1 MKLYELGND
10 KRFTLVG
17 DNSGTVFLLDKIDGA
32 YSVCYIGD
40 AIVNISAKAEIEE
53 VE

>member
-17 DNSGTVFLLDKIDGA
+17 DNSGTVFLLDHIDYA
-32 YSVCYIGD
+32 YSVCYIGN
-40 AIVNISAKAEIEE
+40 AIVHISTSAEIEE
-53 VE
+53 VK